1 MNGKDNKKSTAAT
14 HGRGRSNGSTGV
26 VIFLAILAVLLAVGG
41 AILLRQMLSARHDA
55 QVAAI
60 EINQVNEEKAILM
73 AQLDELDAKFA
84 SLATEHQEMEGQLN
98 TERRRV
104 RQLRAQLSGDPEAGG
119 PAIERYRQRIE
130 ELEVQL
136 EGYRQQV
143 ESLEA
148 EKQMLSS
155 ETAQMRTTLSQTTAR
170 NQQLESRTQELEE
183 QIEKAALLTISNL
196 NATALRERRRGDE
209 PTDRARRTDKL
220 RICFTINENPVA
232 RPGNRDFF
240 IRLINPANQV
250 LTLSPDNTLVFEGET
265 IQYSIKRTVNYQ
277 TSSQEVCAVWNQD
290 ERFQSGYYNVV
301 VFQDNR
307 EVGYKLFQLD

>member
-1 MNGKDNKKSTAAT
+1 MNGKDNKTGTTAS
-14 HGRGRSNGSTGV
+14 GRPGRNNGSTGV

-41 AILLRQMLSARHDA
+41 AILLRQMLSARYET

-60 EINQVNEEKAILM
+60 ELNQANEEIAILM
-73 AQLDELDAKFA
+73 AQLDELDEKYTT
-84 SLATEHQEMEGQLN
+84 LAAENQEMVGQLDA
-98 TERRRV
+98 ERRRV
-104 RQLRAQLSGDPEAGG
+104 RQLRAQLSGDSETGG
-119 PAIERYRQRIE
+119 PGIESYRARIE
-130 ELEVQL
+130 ELEAQL
-136 EGYRQQV
+136 EEYRQQI
-143 ESLEA
+143 EALEA

-170 NQQLESRTQELEE
+170 NQQLESRTKELEE
-183 QIEKAALLTISNL
+183 QVEKAALLTISNL

-232 RPGNRDFF
+232 SPGNRDFF
-240 IRLINPANQV
+240 IRLINPNNQV

-265 IQYSIKRTVNYQ
+265 IQYSIKRTVNFQ
-277 TSSQEVCAVWNQD
+277 TSSQEVCAVWSQD
-290 ERFQSGYYNVV
+290 ERFESGYYNVV